1 MGYLY
6 NGVETTGVPIKMIK
20 KIIEGFEVDFF
31 VETGT
36 AGAYSIVEASKH
48 FPICY
53 TIELIEGRTP
63 THKEEI
69 VYDKDVIDEESG
81 EIIKKADPTIADHV
95 LIPINYPE
103 NITFC
108 VGDSTEILPNIN
120 NQVNSRYAV
129 YWLDAHYSDPD
140 PSPEGCVEC
149 PIVAELEAIS
159 DNQKA
164 IIVIDDARLF
174 LGTPPPP
181 LKPNEWIGVQSLLIA
196 IEHYFNNH
204 HITIIDDYVV
214 AVPMEMKDNLNA
226 FWLETYK
233 QRFK

>member
-1 MGYLY
+1 MGYLH
-6 NGVETTGVPIKMIK
+6 NGVETTGVPLKMIK
-20 KIIEGFEVDFF
+20 KIIKGFNVPYFI
-31 VETGT
+31 ETGT
-36 AGAYSIVEASKH
+36 AGAYSIVEASEYFKTCH
-48 FPICY
+48 

-81 EIIKKADPTIADHV
+81 EVIKKADPTIADHV
-95 LIPINYPE
+95 FTEIKYPE
-103 NITFC
+103 NITFH
-108 VGDSTEILPNIN
+108 VGDSTDILPKIN
-120 NQVNSRYAV
+120 KEVSDNYAV

-140 PSPEGCVEC
+140 PSPDGCIEC

-159 DNQKA
+159 DNKKS

-181 LKPNEWIGVQSLLIA
+181 LKPNEWVCIQSLFIA
-196 IEHYFNNH
+196 IEHFFTNH

-214 AVPMEMKDNLNA
+214 AVPMEMKDNLNSY
-226 FWLETYK
+226 WLETYK
-233 QRFK
+233 KRYK

>member
-20 KIIEGFEVDFF
+20 KIIEGFDVDFF

-69 VYDKDVIDEESG
+69 VYDEN
-81 EIIKKADPTIADHV
+81 DPTIADHV
-95 LIPINYPE
+95 FNEIKYPE

-140 PSPEGCVEC
+140 PSPKGCVEC

-181 LKPNEWIGVQSLLIA
+181 LKPNEWIGIQSLFIA

-233 QRFK
+233 ERFK